1 MQERDNLVQVI
12 DCYLTLHK
20 VNQDERQ
27 KMAKMFNEM
36 DRDCSGHIEK
46 TEFIELFKL
55 HSKLTT
61 EEEL

>member
-27 KMAKMFNEM
+27 KMAKMFN
-36 DRDCSGHIEK
+36 
-46 TEFIELFKL
+46 
-55 HSKLTT
+55 
-61 EEEL
+61 